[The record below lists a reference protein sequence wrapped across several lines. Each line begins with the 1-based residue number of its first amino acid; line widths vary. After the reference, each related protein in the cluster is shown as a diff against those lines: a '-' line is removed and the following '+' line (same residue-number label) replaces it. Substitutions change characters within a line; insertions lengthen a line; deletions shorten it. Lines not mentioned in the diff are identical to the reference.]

1 MYKNLER
8 AIGRTWVEID
18 LDNLAYNARLVRE
31 KTADT
36 AEVMGIVKADAY
48 GHGAVECAKVLLNN
62 GINRLGVSM
71 LDEAIQLR
79 NSGITAPILILSDIE
94 FERCDELILNN
105 ITAAVFTKEYA
116 ERLSKCAVMYNKKVK
131 IHIKIDTGMGRVGF
145 NPENDI
151 ETIKYISDLP
161 FVEIEGV
168 FSHFAVSDEDNESYT
183 ETQFRR
189 FCSLIEK
196 LKSNGINVQIKH
208 ISNSAAV
215 LRYPHM
221 HLDMVRAGIILYGLH
236 PSSVTKALGIELK
249 PVMTLKSRI
258 TLVKTLTE
266 YSKISY
272 GCTYTAKAGDK
283 VATIPIGY
291 ADGFQRRLGN
301 KAQIC
306 IKGQRVNVIGRICMD
321 QCLADVT
328 QIDNISSG
336 DVAIIF
342 GGNSTCDFDQNI
354 SCDEI
359 SELSETINYE
369 TVCLIGKRVPRVYLE
384 NGQYT
389 GVTNGLI

>member
-1 MYKNLER
+1 MNNNLER

-31 KTADT
+31 KTSEN

-48 GHGAVECAKVLLNN
+48 GHGAVECAKILLNN
-62 GINRLGVSM
+62 GISRLGVSM

-79 NSGITAPILILSDIE
+79 NNGIKAPILILSDVE
-94 FERCDELILNN
+94 SERCDELVLND

-116 ERLSKCAVMYNKKVK
+116 ERLSRCAKMFNKKVK
-131 IHIKIDTGMGRVGF
+131 IHIKLDTGMGRVGF

-151 ETIKYISDLP
+151 DVIEYISKLP
-161 FVEIEGV
+161 FVEIEGA
-168 FSHFAVSDEDNESYT
+168 FSHFAVSDEDTDEYT
-183 ETQFRR
+183 YIQFKR
-189 FCSLIEK
+189 FCSAIEK
-196 LKSNGINVQIKH
+196 IESRGINVQIKH
-208 ISNSAAV
+208 ISNSAAI
-215 LRYPHM
+215 LRFPDM
-221 HLDMVRAGIILYGLH
+221 HLNMVRAGIILYGLH
-236 PSSVTKALGIELK
+236 PSSVTKALNIELK

-258 TLVKTLTE
+258 TLIKTLSE
-266 YSKISY
+266 DSPISY
-272 GCTYTAKAGDK
+272 GCTYTAKKGDK
-283 VATIPIGY
+283 IATIPIGY

-301 KAQIC
+301 KAKVC
-306 IKGQRVNVIGRICMD
+306 INGIRANIIGRVCMD
-321 QCLADVT
+321 QCLADVSE
-328 QIDNISSG
+328 IENISAG

-342 GGNSTCDFDQNI
+342 GGNITCDYKENI

-369 TVCLIGKRVPRVYLE
+369 TVCLIGKRVPRVYIE

>member
-1 MYKNLER
+1 MN
-8 AIGRTWVEID
+8 I
-18 LDNLAYNARLVRE
+18 
-31 KTADT
+31 
-36 AEVMGIVKADAY
+36 
-48 GHGAVECAKVLLNN
+48 
-62 GINRLGVSM
+62 
-71 LDEAIQLR
+71 
-79 NSGITAPILILSDIE
+79 
-94 FERCDELILNN
+94 ILNE

-151 ETIKYISDLP
+151 ETIKYIAKLP
-161 FVEIEGV
+161 FIELEGV
-168 FSHFAVSDEDNESYT
+168 FSHFAVSDENNEAYT
-183 ETQFRR
+183 EKQFKR
-189 FCSLIEK
+189 FCSLIEQ
-196 LKSNGINVQIKH
+196 LENNGINVQIKH
-208 ISNSAAV
+208 ISNSAAI

-236 PSSVTKALGIELK
+236 PSGITKALGTELK

-266 YSKISY
+266 DSKISY

-291 ADGFQRRLGN
+291 ADGFQRRLSN

-306 IKGQRVNVIGRICMD
+306 INGQRANIIGRICMD
-321 QCLADVT
+321 QCLVGVT
-328 QIDNISSG
+328 QIENVSSG

-342 GGNSTCDFDQNI
+342 GGNSTCDYEQNI

-384 NGQYT
+384 KGQYT